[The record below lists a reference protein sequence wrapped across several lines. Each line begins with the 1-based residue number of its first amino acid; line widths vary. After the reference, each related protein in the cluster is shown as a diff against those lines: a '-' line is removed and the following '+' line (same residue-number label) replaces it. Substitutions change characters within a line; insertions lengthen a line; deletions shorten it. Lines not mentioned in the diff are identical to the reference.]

1 MKIVTKLLITWQI
14 DRHLE
19 GNSRL
24 VVIKNAGHAVN
35 IEKPKEVCRNIIEFF
50 KEPVAGA
57 ANADDK
63 VWTFQTELCQS
74 AELQD

>member
-1 MKIVTKLLITWQI
+1 MQ
-14 DRHLE
+14 
-19 GNSRL
+19 S
-24 VVIKNAGHAVN
+24 N